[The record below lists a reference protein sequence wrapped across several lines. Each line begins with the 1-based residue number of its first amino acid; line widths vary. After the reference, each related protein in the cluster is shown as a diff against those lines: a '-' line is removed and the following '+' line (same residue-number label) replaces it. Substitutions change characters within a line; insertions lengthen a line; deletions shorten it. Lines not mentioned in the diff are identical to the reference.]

1 MKFRMIFLGAEQD
14 PDGGTVP
21 ELDADIPVD
30 ESSLRCYE
38 YSGTH
43 MVRRDQLANGRVRR
57 TPVANFRAR
66 IVSDIIRDDGAQ
78 QQREFGVEAELGGS
92 RQVFALPAAE
102 FGRMGWVLERLGPR
116 AIIYPGQQQHVRA
129 AMQSLSGAIHQEH
142 IYAHLGW
149 RRHGS
154 QWVYLH
160 AGGALG
166 VGGPVNGLQVQ
177 PPAALQHYQLRVPAN
192 HGQLT
197 TAVRASLQIL
207 LAAPDRISFP
217 LLASVYRAALGAS
230 RFSLFLSGPSGVFKT
245 AFAALAQQHFG
256 AAMDASGLP
265 ANFAS
270 TANAL
275 ERLAYAAK
283 DALLVVDDFAPAG
296 GVGDGLLESVTE
308 RLFRGVGNAQARSR
322 LGGDGRLQT
331 QQAPRGLVL
340 GTGEAVPPGQSIRA
354 RLLIVEMDAGAVRRT
369 ALNAGQ
375 SAGREGLLAAAMGA
389 FVVWLAGTYEAMQ
402 NRLQQ
407 RVQVLRSQGHGMAGH
422 ARTPAAMAELRAGWE
437 IFLDFAEEKGAIGGL
452 ERAELEERAKQA
464 LVELAGRQAKYQTAG
479 DPAVRFTGLLK
490 AALATGQAYVADR
503 QGKAPTEAAGWGWQ
517 RTGSGHGWKPRGRC
531 IGWVVNGD
539 LYLEPSASYQVVQ
552 EIAGTESLAVSEA
565 ALRRRLWEQGL
576 LASRDTARQVLL
588 VRRILAGAARKVLH
602 LRASHVLARSA

>member
-177 PPAALQHYQLRVPAN
+177 PPAA
-192 HGQLT
+192 
-197 TAVRASLQIL
+197 
-207 LAAPDRISFP
+207 
-217 LLASVYRAALGAS
+217 
-230 RFSLFLSGPSGVFKT
+230 FSITSCVC
-245 AFAALAQQHFG
+245 
-256 AAMDASGLP
+256 
-265 ANFAS
+265 
-270 TANAL
+270 
-275 ERLAYAAK
+275 
-283 DALLVVDDFAPAG
+283 
-296 GVGDGLLESVTE
+296 
-308 RLFRGVGNAQARSR
+308 
-322 LGGDGRLQT
+322 
-331 QQAPRGLVL
+331 
-340 GTGEAVPPGQSIRA
+340 PPI
-354 RLLIVEMDAGAVRRT
+354 
-369 ALNAGQ
+369 
-375 SAGREGLLAAAMGA
+375 MG
-389 FVVWLAGTYEAMQ
+389 
-402 NRLQQ
+402 
-407 RVQVLRSQGHGMAGH
+407 S
-422 ARTPAAMAELRAGWE
+422 
-437 IFLDFAEEKGAIGGL
+437 
-452 ERAELEERAKQA
+452 
-464 LVELAGRQAKYQTAG
+464 
-479 DPAVRFTGLLK
+479 
-490 AALATGQAYVADR
+490 
-503 QGKAPTEAAGWGWQ
+503 
-517 RTGSGHGWKPRGRC
+517 
-531 IGWVVNGD
+531 
-539 LYLEPSASYQVVQ
+539 
-552 EIAGTESLAVSEA
+552 
-565 ALRRRLWEQGL
+565 
-576 LASRDTARQVLL
+576 
-588 VRRILAGAARKVLH
+588 
-602 LRASHVLARSA
+602 